1 MIILSPMHGDLNPPN
16 QSACIAAFRLYLVRT
31 VGRAGNKTRH
41 IRDNAVS
48 IYRAAK
54 RLLDANDTFPR
65 THDELEFAVRL
76 REVSDAVTNLRVAL
90 AEAEK
95 TS

>member
-1 MIILSPMHGDLNPPN
+1 MHQTNPPVL
-16 QSACIAAFRLYLVRT
+16 QPSDSTLSALSDEQVTKL
-31 VGRAGNKTRH
+31 
-41 IRDNAVS
+41 RDNAVS

-65 THDELEFAVRL
+65 TDDELEFAVRL